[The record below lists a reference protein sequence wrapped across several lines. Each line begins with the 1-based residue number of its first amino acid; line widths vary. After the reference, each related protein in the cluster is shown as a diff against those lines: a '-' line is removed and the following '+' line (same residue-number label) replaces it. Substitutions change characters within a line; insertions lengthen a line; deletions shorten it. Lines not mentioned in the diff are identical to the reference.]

1 MKIGLSLGGGGARG
15 YAHIGVIRALT
26 EAGIPIDVINGT
38 SIGAV
43 MGGAYALHRDMDKIT
58 VLIKQVTQAVN
69 LNYFNI
75 FRHKLESQTFLR
87 RWLSEAVCD
96 IAALRNSV
104 QSHRHNLKALRIIF
118 GEHSFADTKIPF
130 SAVAHDLITGKTVV
144 IKRGK
149 LVEGILPSVAIPG
162 IFPPVQRGN
171 RLLVDGV
178 VLANIPV
185 AELREEGAD
194 FIIAVELHATEPT
207 PYKNGLDIINNLE
220 AMKQRRLEK
229 WALAESDFHIR
240 IDFKNYTTEH
250 FENPAIAVETGYKVT
265 KKQIPALLRRL
276 ERNVH

>member
-26 EAGIPIDVINGT
+26 DAGIPIDMVNGT

-43 MGGAYALHRDMDKIT
+43 MGGSYALYKDMDKIAA
-58 VLIKQVTQAVN
+58 LIKQVNQSVN
-69 LNYFNI
+69 INYFNI
-75 FRHKLESQTFLR
+75 FRHQLESQTFLR
-87 RWLSEAVCD
+87 QWLAEAVCD
-96 IAALRNSV
+96 IASLRSSI

-118 GEHSFADTKIPF
+118 GEHTFADTKIPF

-162 IFPPVQRGN
+162 IFPPVERGK

-185 AELREEGAD
+185 DELREQGAD
-194 FIIAVELHATEPT
+194 FIIAVELRSTEPT
-207 PYKNGLDIINNLE
+207 PYKNGMDILTNLE
-220 AMKQRRLEK
+220 AMKQHRLEQ
-229 WALAESDFHIR
+229 WALVESDFHIR
-240 IDFKNYTTEH
+240 INFKNYATEH
-250 FENPAIAVETGYKVT
+250 FNNPTTAVEIGYKVA
-265 KKQIPALLRRL
+265 KRSIPTLLRRL
-276 ERNVH
+276 EKSGH